1 MATINLKGNSAHDKN
16 IYYEFDTDTE
26 PLGEGG
32 MGKVYRGRQ
41 ISELT
46 GISRDVAIKFMF
58 DGLPQSVIDRAKR
71 EASIQVVSEN
81 LVEMMGFIETTSEG
95 PNHSIRSHYH
105 VVSELL
111 TGVMLADLLNG
122 VTTTKD
128 GRQITFAQNLYKM
141 YKEDRANFALIIM
154 KNIASGIMTLHDK
167 GYIHRDIDPTNIMV
181 TEDGKI
187 KLIDFGIAKKLPSH
201 NTTSGDKLT
210 TQDRS
215 LTMTGQFVGK
225 PQYAA
230 PELVVGDID
239 YQNETT
245 DIYAMGILFYQ
256 LLVGKLPFTGPVT
269 KVLDAQKN
277 QKTPVKNITGIKD
290 VEDFRIV
297 VSRATEKE
305 QDKRYQS
312 AAEFRVALDAIGT
325 GLGSKRWIYYMGG
338 GILALILVIAGYM
351 ALSNIQSTGES
362 SIQDELYDAST
373 AKDAW
378 DKLQKQQD
386 ANSIFL
392 QSRIYFDGNL
402 PDSIVIMK
410 KNLEGVVTPD
420 NVMAHKLLED
430 AYRLAP
436 NDDKILY
443 NLGLDW
449 YQGEERG
456 VDKRDL
462 ERAKDF
468 FEKAMV
474 SAKVSDDAIMQNRIQ
489 VMLDKFAE

>member
-1 MATINLKGNSAHDKN
+1 MAIIKLKGNSSHDKN

-46 GISRDVAIKFMF
+46 GVSRDVAIKFMF
-58 DGLPQSVIDRAKR
+58 DGLPQSVIDRARR

-95 PNHSIRSHYH
+95 PNHTVRSHYH

-111 TGVMLADLLNG
+111 SGVMLADLLNG

-187 KLIDFGIAKKLPSH
+187 KLIDFGIAKKLPNH
-201 NTTSGDKLT
+201 NTTGGDKLT

-225 PQYAA
+225 PRYAA

-269 KVLDAQKN
+269 KVLEAQKS
-277 QKTPVKNITGIKD
+277 QKTPVKNIAGIKNVD
-290 VEDFRIV
+290 DFRIV
-297 VSRATEKE
+297 VSKATEKE

-325 GLGSKRWIYYMGG
+325 GLGTKRWMYYIGG
-338 GILALILVIAGYM
+338 GVLALILVIAGYL
-351 ALSNIQSTGES
+351 ALSNIPSTGENN
-362 SIQDELYDAST
+362 IQNELYNSST

-378 DKLQKQQD
+378 GRLKNQHD

-410 KNLEGVVTPD
+410 KNLEGVITPD
-420 NVMAHKLLED
+420 NVMAHKLLEE

-436 NDDKILY
+436 TDDRILY

-456 VDKRDL
+456 VDSRDL
-462 ERAKDF
+462 DKAKDF

-474 SAKVSDDAIMQNRIQ
+474 SAKASNDAIMQNRIQ

>member
-1 MATINLKGNSAHDKN
+1 MAIIKLKGNSAHDKN

-58 DGLPQSVIDRAKR
+58 DGLPQSVIDRARR
-71 EASIQVVSEN
+71 EASIQVVNEN

-95 PNHSIRSHYH
+95 PNHTVRSHYH

-111 TGVMLADLLNG
+111 SGVMLADLING

-141 YKEDRANFALIIM
+141 YKEDRANFALVIM

-187 KLIDFGIAKKLPSH
+187 KLIDFGIAKKLPNH
-201 NTTSGDKLT
+201 NTTGGDKLT

-277 QKTPVKNITGIKD
+277 QKTPVKNIAGIKD
-290 VEDFRIV
+290 VDDFRIV
-297 VSRATEKE
+297 VLKATEKE

-325 GLGSKRWIYYMGG
+325 GLGRKRWIYYMGG
-338 GILALILVIAGYM
+338 GVLALIFVIAGYM
-351 ALSNIQSTGES
+351 AISSIPSSGENN
-362 SIQDELYDAST
+362 IQDELYNAST

-378 DKLQKQQD
+378 SRLKKQHD
-386 ANSIFL
+386 ANSVFL

-410 KNLEGVVTPD
+410 KNLKGVVTPD

-430 AYRLAP
+430 AYKLAP
-436 NDDKILY
+436 SDDRILY

-456 VDKRDL
+456 VEKRDL
-462 ERAKDF
+462 DKAKEL

-474 SAKVSDDAIMQNRIQ
+474 SAKASDDAIMQNRIQ

>member
-1 MATINLKGNSAHDKN
+1 MATIKLKGNSAHDKN

-95 PNHSIRSHYH
+95 PNHTIRSHYH

-245 DIYAMGILFYQ
+245 DIYAMGVLFYQ

-269 KVLDAQKN
+269 KVLEAQKS
-277 QKTPVKNITGIKD
+277 QKTPVKNIIGIKD

-297 VSRATEKE
+297 VSKATEKE

-325 GLGSKRWIYYMGG
+325 GLGSKRWIYYAGG
-338 GILALILVIAGYM
+338 GVLGLLLLVIGYFTIINFP
-351 ALSNIQSTGES
+351 STEGDTIQ
-362 SIQDELYDAST
+362 QRLYNADT
-373 AKDAW
+373 AHEAW
-378 DKLQKQQD
+378 SKLLDQKD

-392 QSRIYFDGNL
+392 QSRIYFDGTL

-410 KNLEGVVTPD
+410 KNLEGLVVPN
-420 NVMAHKLLED
+420 NVTAHKLLED

-436 NDDKILY
+436 QDDRILY

-449 YQGEERG
+449 YYGEERG
-456 VDKRDL
+456 TEERNL
-462 ERAKDF
+462 EKAKEF
-468 FEKAMV
+468 FEKAMAC
-474 SAKVSDDAIMQNRIQ
+474 AKESDDAIMQNRIQ
-489 VMLDKFAE
+489 IMLDKFAE